1 MAGILRITTATP
13 QLPSQ
18 KNMKNIV
25 DDIIKKTIDDDIQET
40 ITVILP
46 NPQNNSNHEFRPIML
61 DSDNDNITPDQT
73 SNSYLY

>member
-25 DDIIKKTIDDDIQET
+25 DDIIKKTIDDDLQET
-40 ITVILP
+40 ITVTFPDHKMMTTI
-46 NPQNNSNHEFRPIML
+46 NL
-61 DSDNDNITPDQT
+61 DPSRWTRTTATLLLIND
-73 SNSYLY
+73 